1 MIPAIFIR
9 ELELFQT
16 FQVLWFNRLLMFEDW
31 VYIIEL
37 MLAENLTLVIN
48 EGFDVIFS
56 TVIKLACRLC
66 LNPLLLKL
74 DSITNIHLIL
84 QSLWV
89 NLCWSRMTSYL
100 VDSLALYFFVCRLPS
115 KVKECFSEV
124 QDCFKNNSCFFTK
137 LSHRLL

>member
-56 TVIKLACRLC
+56 TVI
-66 LNPLLLKL
+66 
-74 DSITNIHLIL
+74 
-84 QSLWV
+84 
-89 NLCWSRMTSYL
+89 
-100 VDSLALYFFVCRLPS
+100 
-115 KVKECFSEV
+115 
-124 QDCFKNNSCFFTK
+124 
-137 LSHRLL
+137 